1 MDISIDKE
9 LQCQA
14 LLTTRFL
21 EDQEAKIKQVGT
33 SPRVLH
39 VHDSDE
45 VVYRLSRA
53 DPLPQ
58 GMRAGEVIYGRM
70 QTLWSVALK
79 KYVVP
84 IFSGTIANTN

>member
-1 MDISIDKE
+1 MEISIDKE

-14 LLTTRFL
+14 LLTARYL
-21 EDQEAKIKQVGT
+21 EDQEDKIKQVCM

-58 GMRAGEVIYGRM
+58 GMQAGEAIYGRM
-70 QTLWSVALK
+70 QTLWTATLK

-84 IFSGTIANTN
+84 IFSGTINK